1 MQTRQVRPENPT
13 GSTPS
18 PAGRLAGLARG
29 CYRHRWL
36 VLACWLV
43 GTAALLVVGFR
54 YAAPADNDFSGG
66 TSESAHAQELIRQH
80 FGNQNGDTLTLA
92 VTADEPVTDPA
103 VRTRVESLLSTLS
116 GAPHIVSVADPYRT
130 PGQISADRHTGYATI
145 RSSQDQISADT
156 VTPLL
161 DKVKHASGHG
171 VTFAL
176 GGDAVLSVEQPPG
189 GPTEGIGVL
198 AAVIVILISFGSLL
212 AMGLPLLTA
221 LFGIGTGLAGIEL
234 LGHLLP
240 APSFTPIVATLI
252 GLGVGVDYAL
262 FIVTRYRETLHG
274 GAGQKALHGG
284 AGQKTLHGG
293 AGQKELHGGAD
304 PERATVTAITTAGR
318 AVLFA
323 GSTVVIALSGLFV
336 MQQPLLNATAVAASV
351 TVLATM
357 AAAVTLLPAL
367 LGFAGRNIDRLR
379 LPYFGRTST
388 TSPLAARWAGT
399 IQRHPVVG
407 LVVGATVLLTLAV
420 PALSMRLSFADASTA
435 PRDTS
440 AYAAHRML
448 ADAFGPG
455 RDAPLVIVTDG
466 SGATLRPVADAVRD
480 TPGVAAVTP
489 VRTSADG
496 RAAEFVAIPTT
507 GTQDAATPKLV
518 HRLRDTVIPRAAPG
532 QRVYVGGPNAA
543 TIDFADSVTT
553 RLPWLIA
560 IVVALSLIVLLV
572 LVRSVVIAVKAAVM
586 TLLSTLAAYGVLTAV
601 VQWGWF
607 GHALGFATAQP
618 VTTWV
623 PLFVFPILFGLS
635 TDYEVFLV
643 SRIREEYDAGADTRA
658 AVRRGLASTARII
671 TAAAAIMVLVF
682 LTVLLGADPAVKQFG
697 LGLAVAVLLDATLVR
712 MVLVPALMELLGAA
726 NWWLPRWLDRILPGR
741 PARRDHDTQR
751 DRYDRVEGALNPAKH
766 G

>member
-1 MQTRQVRPENPT
+1 MRPRNTTQVRPEKPART
-13 GSTPS
+13 ASA
-18 PAGRLAGLARG
+18 PAGPLARLAGG

-36 VLACWLV
+36 VVACWLIA
-43 GTAALLVVGFR
+43 TSALLVLGFR
-54 YAAPADNDFSGG
+54 YAAAADHDFSGG
-66 TSESAHAQELIRQH
+66 ASESAHAQALLRQH
-80 FGNQNGDTLTLA
+80 FADQNGDTLTLA
-92 VTADEPVTDPA
+92 VTAKKPLTDRA
-103 VRTRVESLLSTLS
+103 VRARVESLLGALS
-116 GAPHIVSVADPYRT
+116 DAPHIVAVADPYRT
-130 PGQISADRHTGYATI
+130 PGQISGDRHTGYATI

-161 DKVKHASGHG
+161 DKVKRASGGG

-189 GPTEGIGVL
+189 GPSEGVGLL

-212 AMGLPLLTA
+212 AMGLPLTTA

-240 APSFTPIVATLI
+240 APSFTPVVSALI

-262 FIVTRYRETLHG
+262 FIVTRYRE
-274 GAGQKALHGG
+274 ALHGG
-284 AGQKTLHGG
+284 AGRDASHS
-293 AGQKELHGGAD
+293 GAD
-304 PERATVTAITTAGR
+304 PERATVVAITTAGR

-323 GSTVVIALSGLFV
+323 GSTVVIALAGLFV
-336 MQQPLLNATAVAASV
+336 MQQPLLDATAVAASV

-399 IQRHPVVG
+399 IQRHPVIG
-407 LVVGATVLLTLAV
+407 LVAGAAVLLALAV
-420 PALSMRLSFADASTA
+420 PALSMRLGFADASTA

-440 AYAAHRML
+440 AYATHRML

-466 SGATLRPVADAVRD
+466 SAGTLRRVAAAVSH
-480 TPGVAAVTP
+480 TPGVATVTP

-518 HRLRDTVIPRAAPG
+518 HRLRDSVIPRAAAG
-532 QRVYVGGPNAA
+532 QRVYVGGPNAS
-543 TIDFADSVTT
+543 TIDFADSVAT

-560 IVVALSLIVLLV
+560 IVVSLSLVVLLV

-586 TLLSTLAAYGVLTAV
+586 TLLSTLAAYGVLTVV

-618 VTTWV
+618 ITTWV

-643 SRIREEYDAGADTRA
+643 SRIREEYDGGADTRE

-682 LTVLLGADPAVKQFG
+682 LTVLLGDDPAVKQFG

-726 NWWLPRWLDRILPGR
+726 NWWLPRWLDRVLPGR
-741 PARRDHDTQR
+741 PAGRNRAVRRNR
-751 DRYDRVEGALNPAKH
+751 DGAAVRGPDPAAH

>member
-1 MQTRQVRPENPT
+1 MHPMPENRS
-13 GSTPS
+13 GSVPEPARTP
-18 PAGRLAGLARG
+18 PGPLAGLARG

-36 VLACWLV
+36 VLVCWLI
-43 GTAALLVVGFR
+43 GTAALVVVGFR

-66 TSESAHAQELIRQH
+66 STESAHAQSLIQKH
-80 FGNQNGDTLTLA
+80 FPNQNGDALTLA
-92 VTADEPVTDPA
+92 VTATKPVTDPT
-103 VRTRVESLLSTLS
+103 VRTRVESVLDRMSD
-116 GAPHIVSVADPYRT
+116 APHIVAVTDPYRAG
-130 PGQISADRHTGYATI
+130 GQISNDQHTAYATI
-145 RSSQDQISADT
+145 RSSQDQIPTDT

-161 DKVKHASGHG
+161 DTVKHASGDG

-176 GGDAVLSVEQPPG
+176 GGDAVLSAETPPG
-189 GPTEGIGVL
+189 GPTEGVGVL
-198 AAVIVILISFGSLL
+198 AAMIVILISFGSLL

-221 LFGIGTGLAGIEL
+221 LLGIGTGLACIEL

-240 APSFTPIVATLI
+240 APSFSPIIAALI

-262 FIVTRYRETLHG
+262 FIVTRYRE
-274 GAGQKALHGG
+274 ALHD
-284 AGQKTLHGG
+284 
-293 AGQKELHGGAD
+293 GAD
-304 PERATVTAITTAGR
+304 PEHATGTAIGTAGR

-323 GSTVVIALSGLFV
+323 GCTVVIALTGLFV

-357 AAAVTLLPAL
+357 AAALTLLPAL
-367 LGFAGRNIDRLR
+367 LGFAGRKIDRLR

-388 TSPLAARWAGT
+388 TSPIASRWAGT

-407 LVVGATVLLTLAV
+407 LVAGAAILLTLAV

-435 PRDTS
+435 PHDTS
-440 AYAAHRML
+440 AYTAHRVL

-455 RDAPLVIVTDG
+455 RDAPLVIVTDS

-480 TPGVAAVTP
+480 TPGIAAVTP
-489 VRTSADG
+489 VRTSTDG
-496 RAAEFVAIPTT
+496 QAAELVAIPTT
-507 GTQDAATPKLV
+507 GTQDAATPRLV
-518 HRLRDTVIPRAAPG
+518 HHLRDRVIPHAAPD
-532 QRVYVGGPNAA
+532 QAVYVGGPNAA
-543 TIDFADSVTT
+543 TIDFADSVST

-560 IVVALSLIVLLV
+560 LVVVLSLLVLLI
-572 LVRSVVIAVKAAVM
+572 LVRSVTIAVKAAVM
-586 TLLSTLAAYGVLTAV
+586 TLLSTVAAYGVLTAV
-601 VQWGWF
+601 VQWGWL
-607 GHALGFATAQP
+607 GHALGFPTAMP

-623 PLFVFPILFGLS
+623 PLIVFPILFGLS

-643 SRIREEYDAGADTRA
+643 SRIREEYDAGAHTRE
-658 AVRRGLASTARII
+658 AVRRGLAATARII

-726 NWWLPRWLDRILPGR
+726 NWWLPRWLDGILPGR
-741 PARRDHDTQR
+741 RSVRRPPEVATSLHQADLPAGR
-751 DRYDRVEGALNPAKH
+751 
-766 G
+766 